1 MEPSKTTRI
10 KNNNILSKSTTKSAT
25 AYVVKKYSDIYKRKL
40 QVVLLPYYSTPAFI
54 YDKGQKITFQELYQ
68 YLIFNT
74 DKTSIKTMAKHH
86 HGN

>member
-25 AYVVKKYSDIYKRKL
+25 ACVVKKYSDIYKTKL

-54 YDKGQKITFQELYQ
+54 YDKGQKITLSGRREMN
-68 YLIFNT
+68 LIYFNILLV
-74 DKTSIKTMAKHH
+74 KTLQPL
-86 HGN
+86 